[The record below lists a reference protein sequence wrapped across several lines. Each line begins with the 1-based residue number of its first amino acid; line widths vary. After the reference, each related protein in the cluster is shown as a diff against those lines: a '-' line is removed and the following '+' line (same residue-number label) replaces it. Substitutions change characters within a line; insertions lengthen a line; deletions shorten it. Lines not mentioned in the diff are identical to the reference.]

1 MAELLQLRG
10 FMASSGA
17 DVWRVIDEAI
27 LLAAADCPAELR
39 ARRDGIAE
47 RLFTSCSPSAAAA
60 AAAEPVA
67 ERPEGEGAAAAAE
80 ADPAMDPEQP
90 VAAAAAAEAETAP
103 AAAVASHDCEG
114 LEDEM
119 EAEAEQLRRIAVL
132 RDRLTDSRQEEPDLL
147 DALQE
152 LEAMPMSV
160 EALRVTEV
168 GLKVRLLRK
177 HSSKRVREAAKL
189 ILRLWKDIVL
199 EFLGSVDAIKSGS
212 PPPGEQ
218 PLAVSRGTEESE
230 EKHLQSLPS
239 ALPEL
244 PLDPH
249 ALLDTRTAEPA
260 AMAEFLRELME
271 EDISGGSI
279 NLATEEDL
287 RWPTPGGTGS
297 AAWLDISGP
306 ISPIKDSSGPSTTE
320 ACEAP
325 SIRRINNQEEQASIS
340 EAGRNVMVGGC
351 SSNGSS
357 GGGCS
362 PEALPCV
369 AEEPT
374 EKQQPLLAAAGAD
387 DADAAVAAD
396 KPLLPPP
403 PVLAPCEWSASKATQ
418 QHLKEAKKPS
428 AADGSSMRSRQRT
441 PEPPTVGAAPKQKA
455 KEAGSSLGASS
466 SRAAKEAPHVRASNG
481 LTTGSPLLPK
491 TGSASARPSP
501 TKVAAPQADPLCTA
515 DERLAKVKR
524 KLHERYQELEN
535 AKKQRVVQVMELTDL
550 PQHKGAG
557 GPRRMAKLPPPASS
571 AASRL
576 GLQRKISLPTRPAS
590 R

>member
-1 MAELLQLRG
+1 
-10 FMASSGA
+10 
-17 DVWRVIDEAI
+17 
-27 LLAAADCPAELR
+27 
-39 ARRDGIAE
+39 
-47 RLFTSCSPSAAAA
+47 
-60 AAAEPVA
+60 
-67 ERPEGEGAAAAAE
+67 
-80 ADPAMDPEQP
+80 MDPEQP
-90 VAAAAAAEAETAP
+90 VAAAAAAEAEPAP
-103 AAAVASHDCEG
+103 AAGVASHDCEG
-114 LEDEM
+114 LDDEM

-218 PLAVSRGTEESE
+218 PPAVSRGTEEGE
-230 EKHLQSLPS
+230 ENQLQSLPS
-239 ALPEL
+239 ALPDL

-249 ALLDTRTAEPA
+249 ALLDTRTTEPA

-306 ISPIKDSSGPSTTE
+306 ISPIKDSLGPLTAEARVAPSTKKL
-320 ACEAP
+320 
-325 SIRRINNQEEQASIS
+325 SNQEEQASMT

-351 SSNGSS
+351 SSNGSN

-396 KPLLPPP
+396 KPSLPP
-403 PVLAPCEWSASKATQ
+403 PVLAPCEWSASKATL
-418 QHLKEAKKPS
+418 QHLKEAKKLS
-428 AADGSSMRSRQRT
+428 AVDGSSMPPRQQT
-441 PEPPTVGAAPKQKA
+441 PEPPTVSAAPKQKA
-455 KEAGSSLGASS
+455 KEAGGSLGASA
-466 SRAAKEAPHVRASNG
+466 SRAAKEAPHPRTANG
-481 LTTGSPLLPK
+481 LTPGSPLLPK

-501 TKVAAPQADPLCTA
+501 TKVATTQADPLCTA

-571 AASRL
+571 ASSRL
-576 GLQRKISLPTRPAS
+576 GLQRKFSLPTRPAS